1 MTIAV
6 ITARG
11 GSKGLPR
18 KNVLDLQGKPLLV
31 WTIEAALR
39 AKEISQ
45 TVVTTDDADI
55 AAAAQA
61 AGAQLIDR
69 PAHLA
74 TDDARS
80 QDALMHA
87 LLQTNAGSHHEDY
100 VLLQPTSPLRN
111 AKHIDA
117 MVQMAWASN
126 AGSMLSVTL
135 AEHHPYKMLI
145 AQEDGSLQPSIRA
158 GLLSAPRQSLP
169 PAYRQNGAMYWGK
182 IQPFL
187 DSGHLFVEPALG
199 YKMNAQD
206 SVDIDVYEDLVACR
220 EILKA
225 S

>member
-18 KNVLDLQGKPLLV
+18 KNVLDLHGKPLLA
-31 WTIEAALR
+31 WTIEAALS
-39 AKEISQ
+39 AKEVSQ
-45 TVVTTDDADI
+45 TVVTTDCPDI
-55 AAAAQA
+55 SAKSLA
-61 AGAQLIDR
+61 AGAELIER

-87 LLQTNAGSHHEDY
+87 LLEIDAVSRHEDFI
-100 VLLQPTSPLRN
+100 LLQPTSPLRN

-117 MVQMAWASN
+117 MVQMARKYQ
-126 AGSMLSVTL
+126 AGCMLSVTP
-135 AEHHPYKMLI
+135 AEHHPWKMLV
-145 AQEDGSLQPSIRA
+145 AQEDGSLRPSVRA

-169 PAYRQNGAMYWGK
+169 TAYRQNGAMYWGK
-182 IQPFL
+182 IKPFL
-187 DSGHLFVEPALG
+187 ETGLFVVEPVLG
-199 YKMNAQD
+199 YEMNARD

-220 EILKA
+220 NLLKV

>member
-39 AKEISQ
+39 AQVITQ
-45 TVVTTDDADI
+45 TVVTTDCPDI
-55 AAAAQA
+55 AAKARS
-61 AGAQLIDR
+61 AGAQIIDR

-87 LLQTNAGSHHEDY
+87 LLEVDAVSRHEDY

-117 MVQMAWASN
+117 MVHMAHKKK
-126 AGSMLSVTL
+126 AGCMISVTQ
-135 AEHHPYKMLI
+135 AEHHPWKMLI
-145 AQEDGSLQPSIRA
+145 AQEDGSMRPSVRA
-158 GLLSAPRQSLP
+158 GLLSAPRQGLP
-169 PAYRQNGAMYWGK
+169 RAYRQNGAMYWGM

-187 DSGHLFVEPALG
+187 DSGLVFVEPALG
-199 YKMNAQD
+199 YEMTARD

-220 EILKA
+220 TILKA

>member
-18 KNVLDLQGKPLLV
+18 KNVLDLRGKPLLA

-39 AKEISQ
+39 ASEVSQ
-45 TVVTTDDADI
+45 TVVSTDDADI
-55 AAAAQA
+55 AAAARA
-61 AGAQLIDR
+61 AGAELVDR

-87 LLQTNAGSHHEDY
+87 LLQTQAASRHEDY

-117 MVQMAWASN
+117 MIQMARSIN
-126 AGSMLSVTL
+126 AGSMLSVTQ
-135 AEHHPYKMLI
+135 AEHHPWKMLI
-145 AQEDGSLQPSIRA
+145 AQEDGTLRPSVRA

-169 PAYRQNGAMYWGK
+169 NAYRQNGAMYWGK

-187 DSGHLFVEPALG
+187 DTGHLFVEPAHG
-199 YKMNAQD
+199 YIMSAQD
-206 SVDIDVYEDLVACR
+206 SVDIDVYDDLVACA

>member
-18 KNVLDLQGKPLLV
+18 KNVLDLHGKPLLA

-39 AKEISQ
+39 AKEVSQ
-45 TVVTTDDADI
+45 TVVTTDDPDI
-55 AAAAQA
+55 AAAALA
-61 AGAQLIDR
+61 AGAELIDR

-87 LLQTNAGSHHEDY
+87 LIEVDAGAHHEDY

-117 MVQMAWASN
+117 MVQMARTKG

-135 AEHHPYKMLI
+135 SPFHPWKMLV
-145 AQEDGSLQPSIRA
+145 AQPDGSLQPSVRA
-158 GLLSAPRQSLP
+158 GLLSAPRQGLP
-169 PAYRQNGAMYWGK
+169 QAYRQNGAMYWGK
-182 IQPFL
+182 IAPFL
-187 DSGHLFVEPALG
+187 ETGHLFVEPALG
-199 YKMNAQD
+199 YEMNAQD
-206 SVDIDVYEDLVACR
+206 SVDIDDYDDLVECR
-220 EILKA
+220 ALLKA
-225 S
+225 G